1 MKLSDGALIVMSKKR
16 LGRGLDA
23 LLPERSISAE
33 VTPDE
38 VESKTLNAFSEIEIA
53 SIQPSSYQPRRHFS
67 QDALQDLANSI
78 REQGLMQP
86 IVVRQRPQ
94 GGYEL
99 IAGERRWRASQ
110 LAGMTA
116 IPAMI
121 KTVTDQ
127 EASALALIENMQRED
142 LNAMEEAMGLARLR
156 DEFAL
161 TQQQIADAVG
171 KSRAAI
177 ANLLRLMNLGA
188 FTRRLLEHGELEMGH
203 ARALLALDGLAQD
216 QMAQRVTDQGLSV
229 RQTENLIRQLGQP
242 AKANHTTTAEVADPD
257 VRRLEQQITEK
268 IGAVAKIK
276 YSVQGQGSL
285 TLTYANL
292 EELDGILKHLGVTQD

>member
-1 MKLSDGALIVMSKKR
+1 MSDGALIVMSKKR

-23 LLPERSISAE
+23 LLSERSISAE

-161 TQQQIADAVG
+161 TQQQIADAV
-171 KSRAAI
+171 
-177 ANLLRLMNLGA
+177 
-188 FTRRLLEHGELEMGH
+188 
-203 ARALLALDGLAQD
+203 
-216 QMAQRVTDQGLSV
+216 
-229 RQTENLIRQLGQP
+229 
-242 AKANHTTTAEVADPD
+242 
-257 VRRLEQQITEK
+257 
-268 IGAVAKIK
+268 
-276 YSVQGQGSL
+276 
-285 TLTYANL
+285 
-292 EELDGILKHLGVTQD
+292 